1 MFRFLSD
8 EHAKKVAK
16 AMWDA
21 CMNNNIGYCQ
31 AHRSIMAMLKKYGNM
46 KAIGEK
52 TETVSVSGDYEVLYG
67 STDEN
72 IAPLA
77 TRILKRKK

>member
-1 MFRFLSD
+1 MKKSNGYLIKQLED
-8 EHAKKVAK
+8 EWILLPV
-16 AMWDA
+16 
-21 CMNNNIGYCQ
+21 
-31 AHRSIMAMLKKYGNM
+31 
-46 KAIGEK
+46 GEK